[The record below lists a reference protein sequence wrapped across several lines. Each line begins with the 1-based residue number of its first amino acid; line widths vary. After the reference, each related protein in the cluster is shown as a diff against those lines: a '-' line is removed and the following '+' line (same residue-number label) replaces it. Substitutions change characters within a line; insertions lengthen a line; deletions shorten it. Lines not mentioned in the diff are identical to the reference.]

1 MSGGEWERVTGFA
14 SGVRFFRRSA
24 ARGLCGGE
32 NCFFLFGIFGI
43 RGKRSV
49 ISDRPGVHKMLQQDG
64 AGSSEK

>member
-24 ARGLCGGE
+24 ARGFCGGGKR
-32 NCFFLFGIFGI
+32 FFWSGIFGI

-49 ISDRPGVHKMLQQDG
+49 SSDRPAVDKMLQQDG
-64 AGSSEK
+64 AGSSEE